1 MFLFGN
7 RTAPKKIP
15 DCSNFPEVGSGTQYP
30 TGKTDPTSVVGVV
43 DEAVTPVMDTDVR
56 RWVNVTEPQTQ
67 DTIPAHNEQN
77 VAN

>member
-43 DEAVTPVMDTDVR
+43 DEAVTPAMDTDVR
-56 RWVNVTEPQTQ
+56 RWVNVTETSNPGHNPRPQ
-67 DTIPAHNEQN
+67 
-77 VAN
+77 